1 MITRAMSKKINE
13 LEKLYTSDEINSAL
27 ALLSMRYSKMFT
39 LVDVI

>member
-13 LEKLYTSDEINSAL
+13 LEKQYTNDEINSAL
-27 ALLSMRYSKMFT
+27 ALLSMRYSQMFT